1 MIITLINLISD
12 KINEFKRRNRNKPS
26 YYRLFLFWLTLIIL
40 ISAVFYILNNV
51 KIDKSSVKSK
61 IKISNTPSITKTM
74 NTPPTTSIM
83 NTPPTTGIQSNST
96 GLETSDL
103 VSKELSSVLNGVTT
117 ISQPAVYEV
126 PKTELYHEV
135 LNTVAKIPKPLNFVD
150 DFDFK
155 L

>member
-1 MIITLINLISD
+1 
-12 KINEFKRRNRNKPS
+12 
-26 YYRLFLFWLTLIIL
+26 
-40 ISAVFYILNNV
+40 
-51 KIDKSSVKSK
+51 
-61 IKISNTPSITKTM
+61 M